1 MAGTGSP
8 DEPNLAATSWTILGM
23 LSYEEEV
30 SGYDIKK
37 WADWSISYFY
47 WSPSFSQIYSE
58 LRKLEKIGYATSR
71 VDHDNGARSRRLY
84 KITPAGTAAMT
95 QWANETPA
103 EPQVLKHSVVLRVMQ
118 GHLTDPTRLKEILER
133 HVEYSESMQ
142 RRAALDSDGAAAQP
156 AWAYSRVA
164 LKWAER
170 YYAAERDLALMMI
183 DDLAEAAEEF
193 DKAGPDGGT
202 PRLVPGYWRE
212 VEKQVDAEKLSTQ
225 TDPSD

>member
-1 MAGTGSP
+1 MAAISSP
-8 DEPNLAATSWTILGM
+8 GEPNLAATSWTILGM

-47 WSPSFSQIYSE
+47 WSPSFSQVYSE

-84 KITPAGTAAMT
+84 KITPAGMAAMS

-118 GHLTDPTRLKEILER
+118 GHMTDPARLKEILER
-133 HVEYSESMQ
+133 HIEYAENMQ
-142 RRAALDSDGAAAQP
+142 RRAALTPPVLRRSPPGRTR
-156 AWAYSRVA
+156 AWRSSGRSATTRPSA
-164 LKWAER
+164 
-170 YYAAERDLALMMI
+170 I
-183 DDLAEAAEEF
+183 
-193 DKAGPDGGT
+193 
-202 PRLVPGYWRE
+202 WR
-212 VEKQVDAEKLSTQ
+212 
-225 TDPSD
+225 

>member
-1 MAGTGSP
+1 MAATSSP

-84 KITPAGTAAMT
+84 KITAAGMAAMN

-103 EPQVLKHSVVLRVMQ
+103 EPQVLKHSVVLREDGTVMEGLYAIGNTAANAFGATYPGAGATIAQ
-118 GHLTDPTRLKEILER
+118 GLVYGYI
-133 HVEYSESMQ
+133 
-142 RRAALDSDGAAAQP
+142 AAQD
-156 AWAYSRVA
+156 
-164 LKWAER
+164 
-170 YYAAERDLALMMI
+170 AAVR
-183 DDLAEAAEEF
+183 
-193 DKAGPDGGT
+193 
-202 PRLVPGYWRE
+202 
-212 VEKQVDAEKLSTQ
+212 
-225 TDPSD
+225 